1 MFCESLTLFNLE
13 EEVRGP
19 KYHNIYNPHVRFPI
33 FIHFLVIVVNMN
45 NGKEKFKIA
54 LCSIIIILTFR
65 SIHWPWRRRQMWH
78 ISHVLCYFVDFD
90 DTYHTFRKNW
100 GFFGHFPPITPRDDL
115 EDAGGWK
122 LNFNGP
128 LTWRH
133 LQDLNLF
140 KSLCVFR
147 WEDTQT
153 LPEAGPPQQ
162 R

>member
-65 SIHWPWRRRQMWH
+65 SIH
-78 ISHVLCYFVDFD
+78 
-90 DTYHTFRKNW
+90 
-100 GFFGHFPPITPRDDL
+100 
-115 EDAGGWK
+115 
-122 LNFNGP
+122 
-128 LTWRH
+128 
-133 LQDLNLF
+133 
-140 KSLCVFR
+140 
-147 WEDTQT
+147 
-153 LPEAGPPQQ
+153 
-162 R
+162 